1 MSSLARPPGVHVT
14 LSAEGQLLAKEQVF
28 RGQGRPG
35 PEAAPQEPQ
44 DVDPERNTGPTQ
56 MDQRLNISPD
66 WRGSLLLAGT
76 QLYTV
81 EAEPRRGAADGEDG
95 CFGGP

>member
-56 MDQRLNISPD
+56 MDQSSIS
-66 WRGSLLLAGT
+66 RLAGGVPSST
-76 QLYTV
+76 LALNFT
-81 EAEPRRGAADGEDG
+81 P
-95 CFGGP
+95 